1 MDLTAL
7 TLAQIN
13 TLMVEGGYP
22 QTILTAEFIGA
33 NASDESQYTV
43 TYFST
48 ARNENVTNHVF
59 VDLDLQ
65 EDVRLIMA
73 DLEDGDLNL
82 RVSTEVSMDRETT

>member
-33 NASDESQYTV
+33 NASGESQYTV

-48 ARNENVTNHVF
+48 VRNENVTNHVF

-65 EDVRLIMA
+65 EDARLFMA
-73 DLEDGDLNL
+73 DLEEGDLNL

>member
-48 ARNENVTNHVF
+48 VRNENVTNHVF

-65 EDVRLIMA
+65 EDARLFMA
-73 DLEDGDLNL
+73 DLEEGDLNL